1 MDHRARCYIA
11 PFFEFMKN
19 NRKIA
24 PFFAHFQ
31 HIIIIMKRK
40 NYLVPEADTFDVAI
54 EVSVCSP
61 ASSMSSKIS
70 NPFSNNVPAQ
80 EEEW

>member
-1 MDHRARCYIA
+1 
-11 PFFEFMKN
+11 
-19 NRKIA
+19 
-24 PFFAHFQ
+24 
-31 HIIIIMKRK
+31 MKRK
-40 NYLVPEADTFDVAI
+40 NYLVPEEDTFDVAI